1 MNRETKLKILKISL
15 IIIITVAII
24 FTIGMIALTYHV
36 EGETNLPF
44 KITKI
49 IEVCSSEGLEKQ
61 DGEDMWA
68 LDINQN
74 NDIYIYI
81 EKNESYGRTEI
92 IDQIKLDNFQIK
104 RNTEIGELN
113 IYQPSEET
121 GEIFVNTENNR
132 KLEIVYKGELESNIK
147 KKQISNQGGLVVFRC
162 ANDKVGEYISNE
174 VEEVNYSTLL
184 AGTGVTNEQ
193 LQATITFD
201 ITIELISKRTYKAT
215 VTLELPVGDI
225 VNNQNTSLEI
235 TDLSNIVFKR
245 SEK

>member
-1 MNRETKLKILKISL
+1 MNRETKTKILKISL
-15 IIIITVAII
+15 IIIITVAIL
-24 FTIGMIALTYHV
+24 FTIGMIILTYNV

-49 IEVCSSEGLEKQ
+49 IEVSSSEGLEKQ

-81 EKNESYGRTEI
+81 EKNQNYGRTEI
-92 IDQIKLDNFQIK
+92 IDKIKLDNFQTK
-104 RNTEIGELN
+104 RKTEIGELN

-121 GEIFVNTENNR
+121 GEIFVNTESN
-132 KLEIVYKGELESNIK
+132 KKAEIIYTGELESNVK

-162 ANDKVGEYISNE
+162 ANDKIGEYISNE

-184 AGTGVTNEQ
+184 AGTGLTNEE
-193 LQATITFD
+193 LQATVTFD

-215 VTLELPVGDI
+215 VTLDLPVGDI
-225 VNNQNTSLEI
+225 VNNQTTNLEI

>member
-1 MNRETKLKILKISL
+1 MNRETKIKILKISL
-15 IIIITVAII
+15 IIIITVSII
-24 FTIGMIALTYHV
+24 FTIGMIVLTYSV

-49 IEVCSSEGLEKQ
+49 IEISSSEGSEKEN
-61 DGEDMWA
+61 GEDMWA

-92 IDQIKLDNFQIK
+92 IDKIKLDNFQIK
-104 RNTEIGELN
+104 RNTDIGELN

-121 GEIFVNTENNR
+121 GELFVNTENNK
-132 KLEIVYKGELESNIK
+132 KLEIIYTGELESNVK

-162 ANDKVGEYISNE
+162 ANDKIGEYISNE
-174 VEEVNYSTLL
+174 VEEVNYSTLI
-184 AGTGVTNEQ
+184 AETGLTNEE
-193 LQATITFD
+193 LQATVTFD
-201 ITIELISKRTYKAT
+201 ITIELISKKTYKAS
-215 VTLELPVGDI
+215 VTLELPIGDI
-225 VNNQNTSLEI
+225 INNQTTNLEI

-245 SEK
+245 IEK

>member
-1 MNRETKLKILKISL
+1 MNRETKIKILKISL
-15 IIIITVAII
+15 MIIIAVSII
-24 FTIGMIALTYHV
+24 FAIGMIVLTYSV

-49 IEVCSSEGLEKQ
+49 IEISSSEGLEKQ

-92 IDQIKLDNFQIK
+92 IDRIKLDNFQIK
-104 RNTEIGELN
+104 RNTDIGELN

-121 GEIFVNTENNR
+121 GELFVNTENNR
-132 KLEIVYKGELESNIK
+132 KLEIIYTGELESNVK

-162 ANDKVGEYISNE
+162 ANDKIGEYISNE

-184 AGTGVTNEQ
+184 RETELTNEQ
-193 LQATITFD
+193 LKATVTFD
-201 ITIELISKRTYKAT
+201 ITIDLISKKTYKAT
-215 VTLELPVGDI
+215 VTLELPIGDI
-225 VNNQNTSLEI
+225 VNNQTTSLEI

>member
-15 IIIITVAII
+15 IIIITVAIL
-24 FTIGMIALTYHV
+24 FTIGIILLSYSV

-49 IEVCSSEGLEKQ
+49 RTISSSEGVEKQ

-81 EKNESYGRTEI
+81 EKNPNYGRTEI
-92 IDQIKLDNFQIK
+92 IDKIKLDNFQIK

-121 GEIFVNTENNR
+121 EDLITNTENNR
-132 KLEIVYKGELESNIK
+132 KQEIVYTGELKSNVK

-162 ANDKVGEYISNE
+162 ANDKIGEYISNE

-184 AGTGVTNEQ
+184 AGTGLTNEQ
-193 LQATITFD
+193 LQATVTFD

-215 VTLELPVGDI
+215 ITLELPVGDI
-225 VNNQNTSLEI
+225 INNRITYLDI

-245 SEK
+245 I